1 MRRLSMWV
9 QVLILIIGAYGI
21 ALFTFNADDIIKI
34 IIGMV
39 ITITSVAI
47 VSEYG
52 TIFNI
57 LEYKIAKFM
66 SK

>member
-1 MRRLSMWV
+1 MRRLNMWV

-21 ALFTFNADDIIKI
+21 ALFTFNADDIVKI
-34 IIGMV
+34 VIGMV

-57 LEYKIAKFM
+57 LECKIAKFM
-66 SK
+66 DK

>member
-1 MRRLSMWV
+1 MRRLNIWL

-21 ALFTFNADDIIKI
+21 ALFTFNADDIAKI

-52 TIFNI
+52 TIFNK

>member
-1 MRRLSMWV
+1 MRKLNMWV

-21 ALFTFNADDIIKI
+21 ALFTFNADDVVKI

-39 ITITSVAI
+39 ISITSVVI

-52 TIFNI
+52 TIFNK

>member
-1 MRRLSMWV
+1 MRKLNMLV

-21 ALFTFNADDIIKI
+21 ALFTFNADDIVKI

-39 ITITSVAI
+39 ISIVSVVI

-52 TIFNI
+52 TIFNK
-57 LEYKIAKFM
+57 LEYKITKFM

>member
-1 MRRLSMWV
+1 MRKLNIWL

-21 ALFTFNADDIIKI
+21 ALFTFNADDIVKI

-39 ITITSVAI
+39 ISIASVVI

-52 TIFNI
+52 TIFNK

>member
-1 MRRLSMWV
+1 MRKLRMWV
-9 QVLILIIGAYGI
+9 QVLILIIGSYGI
-21 ALFTFNADDIIKI
+21 ALFTFNADDIVKI

-52 TIFNI
+52 TIFDI
-57 LEYKIAKFM
+57 IEHKIRTF
-66 SK
+66 

>member
-1 MRRLSMWV
+1 MRKLNIWL
-9 QVLILIIGAYGI
+9 QVIILIIGAYGI
-21 ALFTFNADDIIKI
+21 ALFTFNADDIVKI

-39 ITITSVAI
+39 ISITSVVI

-52 TIFNI
+52 TIFNK

-66 SK
+66 NK

>member
-21 ALFTFNADDIIKI
+21 ALFTFNADDIVKI